1 MIDNLVVIDDSIV
14 RGTTLKQSIIK
25 ILDRLQPR
33 KIIIVSSSP
42 QVRYPDCYGIDMSR
56 MSEFI
61 AFKAAVE
68 LLKEKG
74 MGNLLTEVYEKSKK
88 QQFLPK
94 EKIVNYVKN
103 IYAPFSQEEISLKIA
118 EMLTPAD
125 TNAQVEIV
133 YQTLDGL
140 HRAIPNHPGD
150 WYFSGD
156 YPTPGGNRL
165 VNNAFI
171 NFMEGDYQKR
181 S

>member
-1 MIDNLVVIDDSIV
+1 
-14 RGTTLKQSIIK
+14 
-25 ILDRLQPR
+25 
-33 KIIIVSSSP
+33 
-42 QVRYPDCYGIDMSR
+42 
-56 MSEFI
+56 
-61 AFKAAVE
+61 
-68 LLKEKG
+68 
-74 MGNLLTEVYEKSKK
+74 
-88 QQFLPK
+88 
-94 EKIVNYVKN
+94 
-103 IYAPFSQEEISLKIA
+103 
-118 EMLTPAD
+118 MLTPTG

-165 VNNAFI
+165 VNSAFI